1 MTVVHTVID
10 SPEGPL
16 TLMARDGGLAGLYIG
31 DEQYRPPR
39 AAFGDRDDRP
49 FVAAT
54 RQLNEY
60 FAGDRVEFDLPLAF
74 SGTPFQE
81 TVWRA
86 LLQIPYGETTTYREL
101 AESIG
106 RPTASRAVGLANG
119 RNPIGI
125 VVPCHRVLGSDGS
138 LTGYAAGVE
147 CKRRLLELERARR
160 KGSAPAEPTRSQG

>member
-16 TLMARDGGLAGLYIG
+16 TLLAQDGGLAGLYIG
-31 DEQYRPPR
+31 DALYRPPQT
-39 AAFGDRDDRP
+39 AFGPRDDRP
-49 FVAAT
+49 FAEAA
-54 RQLNEY
+54 RQLGEY
-60 FAGDRVEFDLPLAF
+60 FAGVRREFDLPLALR
-74 SGTPFQE
+74 GTSFQV

-86 LLQIPYGETTTYREL
+86 LLRIPYGETTTYREL

-106 RPTASRAVGLANG
+106 RPTAARAVGAANG

-125 VVPCHRVLGSDGS
+125 VVPCHRVLGTDGT

-147 CKRRLLELERARR
+147 CKRRLLELEKVGR
-160 KGSAPAEPTRSQG
+160 

>member
-1 MTVVHTVID
+1 MTVAHTVID

-16 TLMARDGGLAGLYIG
+16 TLLARDGVLAGLYIG
-31 DEQYRPPR
+31 AEQYRPAR
-39 AAFGDRDDRP
+39 AAFGDRDERP

-54 RQLNEY
+54 RQLDEY

-74 SGTPFQE
+74 RGTPFQE

-101 AESIG
+101 AESLG

-119 RNPIGI
+119 RNPISI
-125 VVPCHRVLGSDGS
+125 VVPCHRVLGSDGT

-147 CKRRLLELERARR
+147 CKRRLLELERTGRLVA
-160 KGSAPAEPTRSQG
+160 G